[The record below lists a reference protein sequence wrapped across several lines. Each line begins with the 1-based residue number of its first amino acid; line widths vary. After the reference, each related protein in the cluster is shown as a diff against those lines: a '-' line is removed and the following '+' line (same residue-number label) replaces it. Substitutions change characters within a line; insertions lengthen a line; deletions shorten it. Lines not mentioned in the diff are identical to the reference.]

1 MGAPLPLSRTAGAA
15 RRLSLVESME
25 KTMRQPQQAWR
36 ASTFAATMVAASA
49 AQAQD
54 DSTVGKAVA
63 AKQAS
68 EIRRGDPARWY
79 REDPTRQARLRT
91 LKKEI
96 GAAYEEA
103 KNACREG
110 GTGGRG
116 ACLKEARARWE
127 QYMKN
132 APAQL
137 DAAPEQASR

>member
-1 MGAPLPLSRTAGAA
+1 
-15 RRLSLVESME
+15 
-25 KTMRQPQQAWR
+25 MRQPQQTWR
-36 ASTFAATMVAASA
+36 ASTLAALFAAATMATASA

-79 REDPTRQARLRT
+79 REDPNRQARLRT
-91 LKKEI
+91 LQKEI

-110 GTGGRG
+110 AAAGRG
-116 ACLKEARARWE
+116 ACLKEARATWE
-127 QYMKN
+127 RDMKN
-132 APAQL
+132 APVQL